1 MKTRLALLAASLL
14 WVGLVQADEEPISGT
29 IKAVDVGAS
38 TVTIQVNARGK
49 TRDVTIDIKPTTRI
63 LRFSRSSEPGKAGF
77 VEQVAALAD
86 LKPGWIVSVTT
97 KHDGGREVAEVVKVV
112 FER

>member
-14 WVGLVQADEEPISGT
+14 WVGLAQADEEPISGT

-38 TVTIQVNARGK
+38 TLIIQTTAKGK
-49 TRDVTIDIKPTTRI
+49 PEELTIDIKPTTRI
-63 LRFSRSSEPGKAGF
+63 LRFSRSSEPWKAGF

-86 LKPGWIVSVTT
+86 LKLGWIVSVTT